1 MTFRKQP
8 IIAGDEIKVN
18 VILTTK
24 YKVKAKNFIIP
35 IFYFPVS
42 FLLYIVCCNTSIFS
56 FFILIS
62 FLFED
67 FFKASK
73 EQETIN
79 KWYMKFDILASQ
91 KYSAASNSKE
101 VSGDKIFP
109 ELNFSPKW
117 TKPVTL
123 KLQSCKLCNSK
134 YMIASIQI
142 TTTEIFAFIAVVVF
156 NSLIRKSLFKKQKR
170 QQKLLKS
177 RLLFKKIANF
187 TGKLLQ
193 NHK

>member
-1 MTFRKQP
+1 MNLETEGKINLLVTFIQRFVTQSKLSLIFTKTLYFHIKQPIFWITHMNADDSKFHITKLIPWKLTFGKQP

-42 FLLYIVCCNTSIFS
+42 FLLYIVCCNTSTFS

-73 EQETIN
+73 EQVTIN
-79 KWYMKFDILASQ
+79 KWYIKFDILVSRR
-91 KYSAASNSKE
+91 YSAASNSKE
-101 VSGDKIFP
+101 ASG
-109 ELNFSPKW
+109 
-117 TKPVTL
+117 
-123 KLQSCKLCNSK
+123 
-134 YMIASIQI
+134 
-142 TTTEIFAFIAVVVF
+142 
-156 NSLIRKSLFKKQKR
+156 
-170 QQKLLKS
+170 
-177 RLLFKKIANF
+177 
-187 TGKLLQ
+187 GKM
-193 NHK
+193 

>member
-1 MTFRKQP
+1 MYNSHDALKNADDSNFHITKLNTPKLTFWKQP

-42 FLLYIVCCNTSIFS
+42 FLLYIVCCNTSTFS

-73 EQETIN
+73 EQVTIN
-79 KWYMKFDILASQ
+79 KWYIKFDILVSRR
-91 KYSAASNSKE
+91 YSAASNSKRQVE
-101 VSGDKIFP
+101 VRCNSIFP
-109 ELNFSPKW
+109 QIESSQ
-117 TKPVTL
+117 
-123 KLQSCKLCNSK
+123 LQ
-134 YMIASIQI
+134 Y
-142 TTTEIFAFIAVVVF
+142 
-156 NSLIRKSLFKKQKR
+156 
-170 QQKLLKS
+170 
-177 RLLFKKIANF
+177 
-187 TGKLLQ
+187 
-193 NHK
+193 